1 MSEGKNTMSMSCSH
15 GARCGTRMYRYQY
28 QIFNIIDIGGSLKIA
43 ILSRNI
49 DCSILLD
56 TGYVTT

>member
-1 MSEGKNTMSMSCSH
+1 MMSMSCSH
-15 GARCGTRMYRYQY
+15 GARCAARMYRYQY
-28 QIFNIIDIGGSLKIA
+28 KIFNTIDIRVSLKIV

-49 DCSILLD
+49 GCSILLD